1 MSTYTPPPGNAV
13 PLDFTGGPY
22 APPAGNA
29 VPLEFRRGAPPG
41 DDQFV
46 FPLGWASSG
55 VGQVLVTGTLI
66 APAGWLSSLISVPA
80 VVNTARAIVAPG
92 IAPPPQTGPVAQR
105 EVPPPWISF
114 WTRTLDLNSPSRGIA
129 PPAFPTNHVIAF
141 DTQFIDL
148 AGRGLSTWGTGTARV
163 EFTTR
168 YVTPPFIASNV
179 FGSHNVARIQVAA
192 PTGWE
197 SSFISENHE
206 LDINLQRILHH
217 SGAAD
222 PAAYGALAIRNQ
234 FELAAPQGWGSSAF
248 TPPII
253 YNFDQ
258 YLFVQPYM
266 GTNDD
271 PTQWPNYYPF
281 VENQHR
287 HVGPSGWQS
296 SRFSIIGNIIENTA
310 APLLPPGLDATI
322 WGPETFIAHRIRHV
336 GPGGWDSFYNTHYAV
351 VFNNAVVLAPQ
362 GWDSAQVGTPG
373 QVGNLN
379 RTVKHIFPYG
389 GETVGTAFIAY
400 RIRTVYPSLFYD
412 VPSGF
417 PEVRFNPYPVSPTG
431 ISPPQF
437 GGHTVFERFTIL
449 YPPPVNVHNTP
460 WVGQP
465 NVENRNKTLLVF
477 PSDQSIYG
485 LHKVSNFDTYV
496 GALGS
501 DVAVW
506 GSHLIAMRTRTIA
519 TAPVSVPVF
528 SVTHQI
534 RNVLP
539 DPPSRQLIAPPGTF
553 TGNSGENPGVIPAPH
568 IRLATFYPIG
578 FTDTRVGQHAVR
590 SNSIIPQPWPFNL
603 DQFGTPTLV
612 YTQYILP
619 KIIPWPN
626 REPPES
632 SSDQNWVW
640 AQRPRVSPHTIY
652 APSSDQATE
661 QARDNHPS
669 NSPHVVDHHLS
680 VSSGQ
685 WSRGGGWPFFGR
697 PDISNQYR
705 TIGPVPA
712 HYGWSPTSRIG
723 GHELTLRRRF
733 VYPNP
738 IMSLRTGTVS
748 LWGVTQFVDLSAFN
762 DGIPPLNSFG
772 GTVVAHPPLPPF
784 ASPSGFVATLWGT
797 HRVELFIR
805 TVAPQGIPHRGNPQQ
820 GLTNPWGLPLVG
832 FPRVYQWGG
841 YVLTLWGNAWVSHK
855 NRELPVEGWDSLSLE
870 DEDLGSFADRMRV
883 HRRNPSDGIVG
894 IGPDSAVG
902 DHTVTHS
909 VRTILGRGISGYNS
923 GDHIVKTASTIL
935 PAGWDSLEVGD
946 IDRWEAGKIKPHGD
960 DLSIIGTPRMLNPL
974 RPSGPAD
981 GAVGVPRMG
990 VPLYP
995 LGIPD
1000 IGFAGPSV
1008 SNPFGCTNRV
1018 VTPLPILS
1026 QQNVPQPVVT

>member
-22 APPAGNA
+22 TPPAGNA

-66 APAGWLSSLISVPA
+66 TPAGWLSSSLPAPA
-80 VVNTARAIVAPG
+80 VVNAARAVLTPG
-92 IAPPPQTGPVAQR
+92 IAPPPQTGTPAQR
-105 EVPPPWISF
+105 EVPPPWVSF
-114 WTRTLDLNSPSRGIA
+114 WTRYLTPDGIA
-129 PPAFPTNHVIAF
+129 APTDQIASTHVIAF
-141 DTQFIDL
+141 DTQFVDL
-148 AGRGLSTWGTGTARV
+148 AGSGPNPWATGNARIEYAV
-163 EFTTR
+163 R
-168 YVTPPFIASNV
+168 YVEPPFIASNV
-179 FGSHNVARIQVAA
+179 FGSHNVARIQVASPA
-192 PTGWE
+192 GWE

-206 LDINLQRILHH
+206 LDINLQRVFHH
-217 SGAAD
+217 SGEAD
-222 PAAYGALAIRNQ
+222 PTGYGATHIRNQ
-234 FELAAPQGWGSSAF
+234 FEVLYPTGWLSQNINF
-248 TPPII
+248 PVV
-253 YNFDQ
+253 YNLDQ

-266 GTNDD
+266 DTNSD
-271 PTQWPNYYPF
+271 PTQWPSYSPF
-281 VENQHR
+281 VENKIR
-287 HVGPSGWQS
+287 TLGPGGWQS
-296 SRFSIIGNIIENTA
+296 SRFSVIGNIVENTA
-310 APLLPPGLDATI
+310 DPVLPVGLDATI
-322 WGPETFIAHRIRHV
+322 WGPGTFIAHRIRYV
-336 GPGGWDSFYNTHYAV
+336 APEGWDGFYNTHYTV
-351 VFNNAVVLAPQ
+351 VYNDAVVLAPQ

-379 RTVKHIFPYG
+379 RTVKHVFPYG

-400 RIRTVYPSLFYD
+400 RVRTVYSGLFYD

-417 PEVRFNPYPVSPTG
+417 PEVRYNPYPIAPNG
-431 ISPPQF
+431 IAPPQF

-449 YPPPVNVHNTP
+449 YPPSVNVHNTP

-465 NVENRNKTLLVF
+465 IVENRNKTLLVF

-485 LHKVSNFDTYV
+485 IPKVSNFDTHIS
-496 GALGS
+496 AIGS
-501 DVAVW
+501 DVSVW
-506 GSHLIAMRTRTIA
+506 GAHLITMRTRTIV
-519 TAPVSVPVF
+519 TVPLSVPVF

-553 TGNSGENPGVIPAPH
+553 TGNSEENPGIIPAPH

-578 FTDTRVGQHAVR
+578 FTDTRVGQHEVR
-590 SNSIIPQPWPFNL
+590 SNTIIPQPWPFNL

-640 AQRPRVSPHTIY
+640 AQRPCVSPHTIY
-652 APSSDQATE
+652 APSSDQATA
-661 QARDNHPS
+661 QARDNHPP
-669 NSPHVVDHHLS
+669 NTPRVIDHHLS
-680 VSSGQ
+680 VSYGQ
-685 WSRGGGWPFFGR
+685 WSRDGGWPFFGR

-705 TIGPVPA
+705 TIGPVPT
-712 HYGWSPTSRIG
+712 HHGWSPTSRIG
-723 GHELTLRRRF
+723 EHELTLRRRF

-738 IMSLRTGTVS
+738 IMSLRMGTVS
-748 LWGVTQFVDLSAFN
+748 LWGVTQFVDLNAFN

-772 GTVVAHPPLPPF
+772 ETAAAPPPLPPF
-784 ASPSGFVATLWGT
+784 ASPSGFVATLWGA

-805 TVAPQGIPHRGNPQQ
+805 DVLPQGIPHRGNPQQ

-841 YVLTLWGNAWVSHK
+841 YVLTLWGNTWISHRD
-855 NRELPVEGWDSLSLE
+855 RELPVEGWNSLSLE

-902 DHTVTHS
+902 DHTVTHF

-923 GDHIVKTASTIL
+923 GDHIVKTASAIL

-960 DLSIIGTPRMLNPL
+960 DLSTMGTPRMLSPL
-974 RPSGPAD
+974 RPSGPTG
-981 GAVGVPRMG
+981 GAVGAPRIG
-990 VPLYP
+990 VPLYL
-995 LGIPD
+995 LGIPE

-1026 QQNVPQPVVT
+1026 QQDVPQPVVT